1 MRLYICEKPS
11 QAADI
16 AKHVG
21 ARQSGSGCRTG
32 PGVTVTWC
40 IGHLLEQSPPE
51 HYKPELAV
59 WSLDHLPV
67 LPAQWNM
74 DVKAST
80 KSQFSVV
87 AKLLKQATEV
97 VVATDADRE
106 GEVIAREVMQL
117 CGYRGPVK
125 RLWLSSLDDAS
136 VKKALG
142 KLLPGEKTLPLYHS
156 GLGRARADWL
166 AGMNLTIALTKA
178 FGGGKGGVVHCG
190 RVQTPVL
197 ALVVRRERA
206 IRDFKPKPYFVLKT
220 IWEIT
225 GQPVPMTWQT
235 PAERLDKDGHCV
247 DEAYITAVANKIS
260 GKAGR
265 LTRIERDDK
274 SEQAPLLYSLSSL
287 QKEASAKFGFGAQ
300 QVLSI
305 AQSLYEKHKATTY
318 PRTDCEYLPLS
329 MHAEAPEVCAAIKAA
344 DPAMAKLVAMADLAE
359 QSRVFNDKKIT
370 AHHAIIPTLNSGVR
384 MADMSAQERLLY
396 DLIRWRYLAQFLG
409 VYKFQETRI
418 TGHCEGEPFTATG
431 RVPMVP
437 GWKRAYVDVATAVP
451 AKKPTKANPQKED
464 DVPPKDLALPAVE
477 LGQQIINR
485 RAEVAKTQTKPPKRY
500 TEGTL
505 VAAMESIDK
514 EIEDPRL
521 RKVMQNKEKA
531 GIGTDATR
539 GATLEGLA
547 KRGYFD
553 KEGKNIVPTARGEQ
567 LIDIVERVVPHMA
580 DPVLT
585 ALWEDHLAKVEDGSI
600 PLETFEGQL
609 GTWLTG
615 LVEKIRQLAATTP
628 LAARIGT
635 QQSSAPQAPQGASG
649 GARTPSSEKRPQSPA
664 KPAAAAS
671 AGQSGEQH
679 SCPACGK
686 PMRQRSSASGAFW
699 GCGSYP
705 ACRTTLPDDGG
716 KPGAKSARPAAG
728 AAPAVPPSAAAPRAS
743 TPPAPA
749 AVAPSASPPPAS
761 TLRIGG
767 AMPATAGPLNTGA
780 LQPGLGARKINLSGV
795 SAAAAAPAAPL
806 PVHQQEAAAP
816 AKQPPSEKKPP
827 GVAALT
833 PGQPLADLVAQ
844 RAVATAEDAQRQAW
858 ATETTERLVAAL
870 TSYGCVAN
878 VVATR
883 LTPNGAIIRFA
894 GSDKLRVEDIEN
906 RRTHLL
912 TTHAI
917 ELVTVQPRPGEV
929 AVTVAGIKREPIS
942 MWELWKRRKL
952 NRNAAGINTS
962 FLLGVQE
969 ISGALLYLNLGSDF
983 EAQSVHE
990 PHTLIAGTT
999 GSGKS
1004 VLIQTLMLDI
1014 AATNP
1019 PELAQITLVDPK
1031 MGVDYLPLADLPHMR
1046 GEVIIDK
1053 SQAAEVLD
1061 GLVQEMETRYRMFAG
1076 AKARDLAA
1084 YNAKAAP
1091 CAALPMLFLVHDEF
1105 ADWML
1110 DKDYADAVGAAVQRL
1125 GVKAR
1130 AAGIHL
1136 VFCAQRPD
1144 KDVMPM
1150 QLRENLG
1157 NRLALKVT
1165 SAATSRIVLD
1175 QGGAEQL
1182 LGRGHLAARLAGDG
1196 LVIAQCPYIGDAD
1209 VQQVVDAVRDQII

>member
-21 ARQSGSGCRTG
+21 ARQSGNGCRTG

-67 LPAQWNM
+67 LPAQWHM

-80 KSQFSVV
+80 KSQYAVV
-87 AKLLKQATEV
+87 SKLLKQASEV

-166 AGMNLTIALTKA
+166 AGMNLTMALTKA

-197 ALVVRRERA
+197 AMVVRRERA

-220 IWEIT
+220 IWEIS
-225 GQPVPMTWQT
+225 GSPVPMTWQT
-235 PAERLDKDGHCV
+235 PAEHLDKDGHCV
-247 DEAYITAVANKIS
+247 DQAYITAVANKVG

-265 LTRIERDDK
+265 LTQVERDDK
-274 SEQAPLLYSLSSL
+274 TEQAPLLYSLSSL
-287 QKEASAKFGFGAQ
+287 QKEASARFGFGAQ

-344 DPAMAKLVAMADLAE
+344 DPEMAKLVAMADLSE

-370 AHHAIIPTLNSGVR
+370 AHHAIIPTLNAGVR
-384 MADMSAQERLLY
+384 IGDMSAQERLLY
-396 DLIRWRYLAQFLG
+396 DLIRRRYLAQFLG

-418 TGHCEGEPFTATG
+418 TGQCEGEVFTATG

-437 GWKRAYVDVATAVP
+437 GWKRAYADMAEAQKKP
-451 AKKPTKANPQKED
+451 AKPKAGEKPED
-464 DVPPKDLALPAVE
+464 DDAPPKDLALPAVE
-477 LGQQIINR
+477 IGQQIINR
-485 RAEVAKTQTKPPKRY
+485 KAEVVKTQTKPPKRY

-521 RKVMQNKEKA
+521 KKVMQNKEKA

-539 GATLEGLA
+539 GATLEGLF

-553 KEGKNIVPTARGEQ
+553 KEGKNIVPTAKGEQ
-567 LIDIVERVVPHMA
+567 LIEIVERVVPHMA

-585 ALWEDHLAKVEDGSI
+585 ALWEDHLAKVEDGSL
-600 PLETFEGQL
+600 PLQTFESQL
-609 GTWLTG
+609 GTWLNG
-615 LVEKIRQLAATTP
+615 LVEKIRQLAATAP
-628 LAARIGT
+628 KPAAFQGGQGPTGGT
-635 QQSSAPQAPQGASG
+635 GAPAP
-649 GARTPSSEKRPQSPA
+649 EKRPQGPA
-664 KPAAAAS
+664 KAPQSASGGQPAA
-671 AGQSGEQH
+671 QH
-679 SCPACGK
+679 SCPSCGK
-686 PMRQRSSASGAFW
+686 PMRQRSGASGAFW
-699 GCGSYP
+699 GCSGYP
-705 ACRTTLPDDGG
+705 DCRTTLPDDGG
-716 KPGAKSARPAAG
+716 KPGVKAG
-728 AAPAVPPSAAAPRAS
+728 RPSA
-743 TPPAPA
+743 
-749 AVAPSASPPPAS
+749 
-761 TLRIGG
+761 
-767 AMPATAGPLNTGA
+767 GP
-780 LQPGLGARKINLSGV
+780 
-795 SAAAAAPAAPL
+795 AAAAPAAPAPAPKAAPTPSPAPQRPATAGPSMRPPAMPAQASGPMFAGASAPPKA
-806 PVHQQEAAAP
+806 PVEARASAAAMAPAPAPVAPAAP
-816 AKQPPSEKKPP
+816 APAQPVARSTAGKAP

-883 LTPNGAIIRFA
+883 TTPNGAIIRFA

-906 RRTHLL
+906 KRTQLL

-929 AVTVAGIKREPIS
+929 AVTVAGIGREPIS
-942 MWELWKRRKL
+942 MWELWQRRKL

-969 ISGALLYLNLGSDF
+969 ISGSLLYLNLGSDF
-983 EAQSVHE
+983 EGQSVHE

-1031 MGVDYLPLADLPHMR
+1031 MGVDYLALADLPHMR
-1046 GEVIIDK
+1046 EEVIIDK
-1053 SQAAEVLD
+1053 AKAAEILD
-1061 GLVQEMETRYRMFAG
+1061 GLVQEMEARYRAFAQ

-1091 CAALPMLFLVHDEF
+1091 GEALPMLFLVHDEF

-1196 LVIAQCPYIGDAD
+1196 LVIAQCPYMGDAD
-1209 VQQVVDAVRDQII
+1209 VQLVVDAVRGQ